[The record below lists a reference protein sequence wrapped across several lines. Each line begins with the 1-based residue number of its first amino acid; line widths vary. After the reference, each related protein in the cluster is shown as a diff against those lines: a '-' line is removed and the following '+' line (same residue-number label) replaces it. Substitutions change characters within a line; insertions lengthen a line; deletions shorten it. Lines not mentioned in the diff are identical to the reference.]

1 MSRTKFITSL
11 LLAMAVLF
19 AQVGIVAAAP
29 PAQDTTP
36 PTITAITTETDENG
50 VTTVLVTT
58 QVEGEAP
65 QTVRIS
71 LDYAL
76 ELGLIDPTT
85 QEPVLPE
92 NVPPDSTIDPTRVI
106 EVVSPEEPTEPDVH
120 PISMLLAKFFF
131 GAENDLTLTYEMA
144 SAIDSFHNGD
154 YEIGEGE
161 TLDQVFG
168 FGVIAQALWMAKDS
182 EGTDIELAGDILQ
195 FKSDKNYDAFIE
207 AHPEYEDQFGD
218 EIPTNWGQFKKVLRE
233 KKQNLGVI
241 VSEQAEDGTQDPA
254 LQENTDQQHL
264 NNGNNQH
271 ERPEK
276 QKKIKKHKKR

>member
-1 MSRTKFITSL
+1 MRKTKFIASL

-19 AQVGIVAAAP
+19 AQVGIVAAAR

-36 PTITAITTETDENG
+36 PLITEITTETDENG

-92 NVPPDSTIDPTRVI
+92 SVPPDTTIDPTRVI
-106 EVVSPEEPTEPDVH
+106 EVVPPEEPAEDVH
-120 PISMLLAKFFF
+120 PIAAILANFF
-131 GAENDLTLTYEMA
+131 GEDPSVVNEY
-144 SAIDSFHNGD
+144 H
-154 YEIGEGE
+154 
-161 TLDQVFG
+161 LDGFG
-168 FGVIAQALWMAKDS
+168 FGVIAQAMWVSRNLT
-182 EGTDIELAGDILQ
+182 GTEDEVGDASLAGDILQ
-195 FKSDKNYDAFIE
+195 AKRDKDFETFFAE
-207 AHPEYEDQFGD
+207 HEEFGD
-218 EIPTNWGQFKKVLRE
+218 VVGDEMPTNWGQFKKLLNE

-241 VSEQAEDGTQDPA
+241 VSWQAEDGTQDPA
-254 LQENTDQQHL
+254 LQENTDQQNL
-264 NNGNNQH
+264 NNGHGQQD
-271 ERPEK
+271 RPEK
-276 QKKIKKHKKR
+276 QKKIKKQKKR

>member
-1 MSRTKFITSL
+1 MSKTKFITSL

-29 PAQDTTP
+29 AAQDTTP
-36 PTITAITTETDENG
+36 PTISEITTETDENG
-50 VTTVLVTT
+50 VTTVLVTV
-58 QVEGEAP
+58 QVEGEPP
-65 QTVRIS
+65 QTMRIS

-92 NVPPDSTIDPTRVI
+92 NVPPDTTIDPTRVI
-106 EVVSPEEPTEPDVH
+106 EVVPPEEPTEPDVH

-131 GAENDLTLTYEMA
+131 QEDANEMA
-144 SAIDSFHNGD
+144 SLIDSFHNGD
-154 YEIGEGE
+154 YESGEGE

-182 EGTDIELAGDILQ
+182 EGNPDIELAGDILQ
-195 FKSDKNYDAFIE
+195 FKSDKDFDDFLT

-218 EIPTNWGQFKKVLRE
+218 QTPTNWGQFKKVLRE

-241 VSEQAEDGTQDPA
+241 VSGQADESTEDPA
-254 LQENTDQQHL
+254 LQQNPDQQNL
-264 NNGNNQH
+264 GNDKH
-271 ERPEK
+271 D
-276 QKKIKKHKKR
+276 KKPKKHNKKK

>member
-1 MSRTKFITSL
+1 MSRTKFMTSL

-92 NVPPDSTIDPTRVI
+92 NVPPDTTIDPTRVI
-106 EVVSPEEPTEPDVH
+106 EVVPPEEPAEDVH
-120 PISMLLAKFFF
+120 PIAEILANFF
-131 GAENDLTLTYEMA
+131 GEDPAVVNEY
-144 SAIDSFHNGD
+144 H
-154 YEIGEGE
+154 
-161 TLDQVFG
+161 LDGFG
-168 FGVIAQALWMAKDS
+168 FGVIAQAMWISRNLT
-182 EGTDIELAGDILQ
+182 GTEDEVGDASLAGDILQ
-195 FKSDKNYDAFIE
+195 AKRDKDFETFFAE
-207 AHPEYEDQFGD
+207 HEEFGD
-218 EIPTNWGQFKKVLRE
+218 VLDDEMPSNWGQFKKLLNE

-241 VSEQAEDGTQDPA
+241 VSGQAEDDTQDPA
-254 LQENTDQQHL
+254 LQENPGQQNQGNDQHD
-264 NNGNNQH
+264 
-271 ERPEK
+271 RPEK
-276 QKKIKKHKKR
+276 QKKPKKQKKH